1 MFELLTVVV
10 FAWLMVK
17 AARLVFKLTW
27 GTAKLAASIL
37 MVVALPAL
45 IVCLVFAGG
54 IVLIVPVAL
63 IAIAFAIVKACV

>member
-10 FAWLMVK
+10 FVWLMVK

-27 GTAKLAASIL
+27 GAAKLAASIL

>member
-10 FAWLMVK
+10 FVWLMVK
-17 AARLVFKLTW
+17 AACLAFKLTW
-27 GTAKLAASIL
+27 GAAKLAASIL
-37 MVVALPAL
+37 MVLALPAL

-63 IAIAFAIVKACV
+63 IAVAFAIVKACV